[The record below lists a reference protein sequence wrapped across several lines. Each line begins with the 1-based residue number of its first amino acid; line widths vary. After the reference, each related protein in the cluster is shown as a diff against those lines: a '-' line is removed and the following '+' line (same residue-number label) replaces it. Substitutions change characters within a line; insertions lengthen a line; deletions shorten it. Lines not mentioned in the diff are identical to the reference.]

1 MATRLDALRSTLSG
15 RYEVDREIGRGGM
28 AVVYLARDVRHGRM
42 VAIKVLNPE
51 LAEALGTERFLREIK
66 TAANLTHPHILPVHD
81 SGSAGGELFYV
92 MPFVEGQ
99 SLRDRLR
106 REKQLP
112 VAEAVRIV
120 VDVAQAL
127 DYAHRHAVVH
137 RDIKPENILLQGNHA
152 FVVDF
157 GIAGVIAEP
166 PAGLTQT
173 GVVLGTIAYMSPEQ
187 ASGEPIDGRSD
198 LYSLG
203 CVLYEALAGDQP
215 FSGPS
220 AQAVLTRRFTTPAP
234 RVRALR
240 PSVPASIDEAIATA
254 LQVTPADRFRNAEDF
269 AAALQT
275 DHDRPIDAP
284 QQRPRRSW
292 MRAFRPRTV
301 SLGVL
306 AVLAIAA
313 ILNQARLTRNS
324 TGRDNPPPP
333 QQRTISTPALAVL
346 PFVNISAE
354 PATEYFSDGMTEELI
369 NALSRLQGLRVT
381 SRTSAFTFKGTTA
394 NVREIAAKLGVGW
407 VLEGSV
413 RQSGN
418 RLRITAQLI
427 DARDDSHKWSETYER
442 ELKDVFAIQNEIA
455 GSIMTALSIHFT
467 RPGGEGL
474 VSIPTR
480 DLTAYQLYLQ
490 GRYFWN
496 KRDEAGLLRSL
507 DSFEKALA
515 IDPQYALAHAGMADA
530 YVILGGNGHRP
541 PSDMFPKA
549 KAAAERALAL
559 DGSLSQPHATL
570 GLALT
575 QYDWNFA
582 GALRE
587 YGLAE
592 QLNPSYATIPHWRA
606 WTLAGPGRL
615 EEALSNMRQA
625 QSLDP
630 LSLVI
635 NTQIG
640 TMLHYLR
647 RYEEAD
653 LTYRKALELDPRF
666 PLAHAYLAAN
676 HARRGQFPSALA
688 EARLASAQ
696 FGEVSAVRVLGPIQA
711 AAGMRLEAER
721 ALKELATLSDRRY
734 VSALDFA
741 TIHALLGNRDEAF
754 IWLDRAVKTRASDL
768 YLIGVDPMWDGLR
781 DDARFR
787 QVLRRLNLE

>member
-1 MATRLDALRSTLSG
+1 M
-15 RYEVDREIGRGGM
+15 
-28 AVVYLARDVRHGRM
+28 
-42 VAIKVLNPE
+42 
-51 LAEALGTERFLREIK
+51 
-66 TAANLTHPHILPVHD
+66 
-81 SGSAGGELFYV
+81 
-92 MPFVEGQ
+92 
-99 SLRDRLR
+99 
-106 REKQLP
+106 
-112 VAEAVRIV
+112 
-120 VDVAQAL
+120 
-127 DYAHRHAVVH
+127 
-137 RDIKPENILLQGNHA
+137 
-152 FVVDF
+152 
-157 GIAGVIAEP
+157 
-166 PAGLTQT
+166 
-173 GVVLGTIAYMSPEQ
+173 
-187 ASGEPIDGRSD
+187 
-198 LYSLG
+198 
-203 CVLYEALAGDQP
+203 
-215 FSGPS
+215 
-220 AQAVLTRRFTTPAP
+220 
-234 RVRALR
+234 
-240 PSVPASIDEAIATA
+240 
-254 LQVTPADRFRNAEDF
+254 
-269 AAALQT
+269 
-275 DHDRPIDAP
+275 
-284 QQRPRRSW
+284 
-292 MRAFRPRTV
+292 
-301 SLGVL
+301 
-306 AVLAIAA
+306 
-313 ILNQARLTRNS
+313 
-324 TGRDNPPPP
+324 
-333 QQRTISTPALAVL
+333 
-346 PFVNISAE
+346 
-354 PATEYFSDGMTEELI
+354 
-369 NALSRLQGLRVT
+369 
-381 SRTSAFTFKGTTA
+381 
-394 NVREIAAKLGVGW
+394 
-407 VLEGSV
+407 
-413 RQSGN
+413 
-418 RLRITAQLI
+418 
-427 DARDDSHKWSETYER
+427 
-442 ELKDVFAIQNEIA
+442 
-455 GSIMTALSIHFT
+455 
-467 RPGGEGL
+467 
-474 VSIPTR
+474 SIPTR
-480 DLTAYQLYLQ
+480 DLAAYQLYLQ

-575 QYDWNFA
+575 QYDWDFA

-721 ALKELATLSDRRY
+721 ALKELATLSDRTY

>member
-1 MATRLDALRSTLSG
+1 M
-15 RYEVDREIGRGGM
+15 
-28 AVVYLARDVRHGRM
+28 
-42 VAIKVLNPE
+42 
-51 LAEALGTERFLREIK
+51 
-66 TAANLTHPHILPVHD
+66 
-81 SGSAGGELFYV
+81 
-92 MPFVEGQ
+92 
-99 SLRDRLR
+99 
-106 REKQLP
+106 
-112 VAEAVRIV
+112 
-120 VDVAQAL
+120 
-127 DYAHRHAVVH
+127 
-137 RDIKPENILLQGNHA
+137 
-152 FVVDF
+152 
-157 GIAGVIAEP
+157 
-166 PAGLTQT
+166 
-173 GVVLGTIAYMSPEQ
+173 
-187 ASGEPIDGRSD
+187 
-198 LYSLG
+198 
-203 CVLYEALAGDQP
+203 
-215 FSGPS
+215 
-220 AQAVLTRRFTTPAP
+220 
-234 RVRALR
+234 
-240 PSVPASIDEAIATA
+240 
-254 LQVTPADRFRNAEDF
+254 
-269 AAALQT
+269 
-275 DHDRPIDAP
+275 
-284 QQRPRRSW
+284 
-292 MRAFRPRTV
+292 
-301 SLGVL
+301 
-306 AVLAIAA
+306 
-313 ILNQARLTRNS
+313 
-324 TGRDNPPPP
+324 
-333 QQRTISTPALAVL
+333 
-346 PFVNISAE
+346 
-354 PATEYFSDGMTEELI
+354 
-369 NALSRLQGLRVT
+369 
-381 SRTSAFTFKGTTA
+381 
-394 NVREIAAKLGVGW
+394 
-407 VLEGSV
+407 
-413 RQSGN
+413 
-418 RLRITAQLI
+418 
-427 DARDDSHKWSETYER
+427 
-442 ELKDVFAIQNEIA
+442 FAIQNEIA

-721 ALKELATLSDRRY
+721 ALKELATLSDRR
-734 VSALDFA
+734 
-741 TIHALLGNRDEAF
+741 
-754 IWLDRAVKTRASDL
+754 
-768 YLIGVDPMWDGLR
+768 
-781 DDARFR
+781 
-787 QVLRRLNLE
+787 